1 MYIEREFTNKYRNY
15 ECQIEDKIAGK
26 QNDVKKMRLW
36 NKTNAVKEND
46 GEEPT
51 EERVKTAIKNNSLS
65 YQLIFKLQHTMLA
78 YSCIIL

>member
-1 MYIEREFTNKYRNY
+1 
-15 ECQIEDKIAGK
+15 
-26 QNDVKKMRLW
+26 MRLW
-36 NKTNAVKEND
+36 NKTNAVKENN

-51 EERVKTAIKNNSLS
+51 EERVKTAIKNNTLS